1 LGEYL
6 QRILVVDDDLVQLK
20 LTSEVAR
27 KSGFEPVTADSGTSA
42 LRMLRADRMI
52 AAVILDLVMPD
63 LDGLAVMEAMKREGI
78 TTPVIVQTV
87 SSSPEMI
94 ATATQNGAVDFF
106 IKPVPPERLIVSL
119 RNALRL
125 EALETIVVSEQSRRS
140 GRLGLADIVT
150 RSPAMHRAL
159 ALIQKA
165 TKSTTPILLEGEAG
179 TGKQL
184 VARVIHSLGDR
195 AGRPFIV
202 ADCARLDFI
211 DAASEAEG
219 GTLLL
224 RNVGML
230 HVPAQVQL
238 LQLLEKGTLTR
249 PGQSRPERVNVRVI
263 ATTPERLL
271 NLTLAGRIREDL
283 FYRLNVLPIYLPP
296 LRDRRDDIEPLA
308 ARFATRFAA
317 EMGKR
322 LAGLSAA
329 SLALLGA
336 QDWPANI
343 RQLESTL
350 YRAVALAEGERLDVA
365 DFPQLVARRLGRAAA
380 LQMVEAIPTPSAP
393 VHVDMARPRPIEAE
407 AQEAIPDRFLGAK
420 GEIAALEDVERDLI
434 AFALDHYEGRM
445 SQIARALKI
454 GRSTL
459 YRKLREYGFD
469 DVIRNDAA

>member
-1 LGEYL
+1 LGELL
-6 QRILVVDDDLVQLK
+6 QRILIVDDDLVQLK

-27 KSGFEPVTADSGTSA
+27 KSGFEPLTAESGAAA
-42 LRMLRADRMI
+42 LRLLRADRTI
-52 AAVILDLVMPD
+52 AAIILDLVMPD
-63 LDGLAVMEAMKREGI
+63 LDGLAVMEAMKREGF
-78 TTPVIVQTV
+78 TAPVIVQTV

-106 IKPVPPERLIVSL
+106 IKPVAPERLIVSL

-125 EALETIVVSEQSRRS
+125 EALETIVVSEQSRRT

-159 ALIQKA
+159 TLIQKA
-165 TKSTTPILLEGEAG
+165 AKSTTPILLEGETG

-184 VARVIHSLGDR
+184 AARIIHGLGER
-195 AGRPFIV
+195 AGKPFV
-202 ADCARLDFI
+202 LADCTRLDFV
-211 DAASEAEG
+211 DAVTEAEG

-224 RNVGML
+224 RNIGML
-230 HVPAQVQL
+230 AAPAQAQL
-238 LQLLEKGTLTR
+238 LQMIEKGTIAR
-249 PGQSRPERVNVRVI
+249 AGQPRPERVNVRI
-263 ATTPERLL
+263 IAATTERLL
-271 NLTLAGRIREDL
+271 NLTLAGRVREDL

-296 LRDRRDDIEPLA
+296 LRDRPDDIEPLA

-322 LAGLSAA
+322 IAGPSSA
-329 SLALLGA
+329 SLALLA
-336 QDWPANI
+336 QQNWPGNI

-350 YRAVALAEGERLDVA
+350 YRAVALSEGDRLEPSE
-365 DFPQLVARRLGRAAA
+365 FPQLVARSLGRAAA
-380 LQMVEAIPTPSAP
+380 LQMLEAVPAPSAP
-393 VHVDMARPRPIEAE
+393 VHIDAARPRPIETE
-407 AQEAIPDRFLGAK
+407 AREAMPDRFLGAK
-420 GEIAALEDVERDLI
+420 GEIAPLEDVERDLI

-469 DVIRNDAA
+469 DAIRNDAA